1 MRQRSQR
8 NKRSLRPNRGKTH
21 NSWNMKL
28 FERDQC
34 PASACP
40 SHSQPG
46 SSHRP
51 FCWHFMCRPCHVDIR
66 MLQLQSDP
74 NLHGH
79 LRLVAVECGKAS
91 RIEQRLIT
99 AFGLARHT
107 EARSSLQ
114 SSCSYVL
121 SPDSHPSDLLAS
133 DLLSGWLV
141 SSERDDSKRSHT
153 DTSIEDVVFAD
164 HLRGGIRSSMEDAK
178 DSKKRLTLS
187 TLMRGPTASGLSD
200 LAISDA
206 STFGISNL
214 AFFGALR

>member
-1 MRQRSQR
+1 M
-8 NKRSLRPNRGKTH
+8 
-21 NSWNMKL
+21 
-28 FERDQC
+28 
-34 PASACP
+34 
-40 SHSQPG
+40 
-46 SSHRP
+46 
-51 FCWHFMCRPCHVDIR
+51 
-66 MLQLQSDP
+66 
-74 NLHGH
+74 
-79 LRLVAVECGKAS
+79 
-91 RIEQRLIT
+91 
-99 AFGLARHT
+99 
-107 EARSSLQ
+107 
-114 SSCSYVL
+114 
-121 SPDSHPSDLLAS
+121 
-133 DLLSGWLV
+133 